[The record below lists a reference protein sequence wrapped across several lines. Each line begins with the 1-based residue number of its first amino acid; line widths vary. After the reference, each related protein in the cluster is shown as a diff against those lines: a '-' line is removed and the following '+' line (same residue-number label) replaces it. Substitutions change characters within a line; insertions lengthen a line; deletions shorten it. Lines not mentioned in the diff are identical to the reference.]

1 MTRNLQILPD
11 IPSLPDNMR
20 IIAASYEVSRSP
32 YFEDT
37 EFNKRDEEAM
47 IVSNLEDAVNLK
59 GYWIDIPNLKEE
71 DDIYARYQLHL
82 EITKSDGQK
91 VRADMGWSRPVNMKG
106 DQEGFRVS
114 DVVLA
119 TPRLSLSVEDTN
131 VTTKITVNSSPMQ
144 VFMGYGDHTYT
155 SWEITNSDNVVVFS
169 RKKSKDMLESISIPF
184 DNFKHDEIYIVRCKH
199 HSSTNAES
207 DWGCYI
213 LNSGLF
219 NRDLY
224 EVLAP
229 DELISGRALNTMVIL
244 NTTRF
249 VSIDLVLK
257 DKKEE
262 IVAQT
267 IGCKHLYPS
276 IQVPQL
282 KAGDIYRLY
291 ARLEYEPGQY
301 TNWKLIKTYI
311 AKDNT
316 ILDLDPTKTYI
327 DKYLF
332 LHPMIQPDSKYL
344 FSKELLSGGFVLPR
358 TDEADDFLGLGYFIL
373 EGGQL
378 HYVKDIPGTENI
390 GPLKPLSNWS
400 VGIVPLY
407 NGDVIVAKSEI
418 TQEIDNIGQGK
429 LNFLKYGFDSFN
441 IIFNLKGTVAKNKQF
456 GSSGVS
462 GSMVAMLDN
471 NIYYIPAIEGSPK
484 DKKKLNLYK
493 LRTDTMTID
502 KEADLPFEAKEF
514 VSLCM
519 LSNIEF
525 LVLGGCNDTTDP
537 NPANWVRSNDNIYK
551 YNIIDK
557 SFTKIGDL
565 TELNLPKW
573 YNLHAVLRKDG
584 KVAIFNNSEA
594 VGVAEDQSIIILDPT
609 TGLSKKLDNDHSDG
623 RPYNKTLMSNDG
635 NIIRISSAVYQPQM
649 VYMYRTSDYVGN
661 DIENMN
667 LMASPATELI
677 VPENTKV
684 TIDNLYK
691 YSKIEI
697 QGDIEAGTSGTLVV
711 IGPRG
716 VREYQSDTFFIT
728 KAMVLYENTVDQLTK
743 GKKYKNIF
751 VLDGASITTRDDLQP

>member
-11 IPSLPDNMR
+11 IPDLPQDIR

-37 EFNKRDEEAM
+37 EFNKRDNDAI
-47 IVSNLEDAVNLK
+47 IVSNLEDAVNIK

-82 EITKSDGQK
+82 ELTKPDGSK

-106 DQEGFRVS
+106 DQEGFKVS
-114 DVVLA
+114 DVILA
-119 TPRLSLSVEDTN
+119 TPKLSLSVEHTN
-131 VTTKITVNSSPMQ
+131 VTTKLLVKSSPMEI
-144 VFMGYGDHTYT
+144 FIGYGDHTYT
-155 SWEITNSDNVVVFS
+155 SWEITNSDNIVVFS
-169 RKKSKDMLESISIPF
+169 RKKSKDMLLDINIPF
-184 DNFKHDEIYIVRCKH
+184 DEFKHDEIYIIRCKH

-219 NRDLY
+219 HKDLY
-224 EVLAP
+224 EVIAP

-257 DKKEE
+257 DRAEE
-262 IVAQT
+262 IVAQN

-276 IQVPQL
+276 LQIPQL

-291 ARLEYEPGQY
+291 ARLQYEPGQY

-311 AKDNT
+311 AKDNS
-316 ILDLDPTKTYI
+316 IYDIDPSKVYV
-327 DKYLF
+327 DKYAF

-358 TDEADDFLGLGYFIL
+358 TDEADDFLGLGYFIM

-400 VGIVPLY
+400 VGIIPLY
-407 NGDVIVAKSEI
+407 NGEVVIAKSEI
-418 TQEIDNIGQGK
+418 TQEIDNKGQGK
-429 LNFLKYGFDSFN
+429 LNFLKYDYDSFN
-441 IIFNLKGTVAKNKQF
+441 IIFTLKGTAAKNKQF
-456 GSSGVS
+456 GSPGKS
-462 GSMVAMLDN
+462 GSMVAMLN
-471 NIYYIPAIEGSPK
+471 NNVYYVPAIEGSPK
-484 DKKKLNLYK
+484 DKKKLNLYV
-493 LRTDTMTID
+493 LDTSTMSINL
-502 KEADLPFEAKEF
+502 EAELPFEAKEF

-519 LSNIEF
+519 LNSNEF
-525 LVLGGCNDTTDP
+525 LVLGGCNDTSDP
-537 NPANWVRSNDNIYK
+537 KPANWVRSNDNIYK
-551 YNIIDK
+551 YDIVSK

-584 KVAIFNNSEA
+584 KVAIFNNSEG
-594 VGVAEDQSIIILDPT
+594 VGVAEDQSIIILDPK
-609 TGLSKKLDNDHSDG
+609 TGLSKKLNNDHSDG
-623 RPYNKTLMSNDG
+623 RPYLKTLMSNNG
-635 NIIRISSAVYQPQM
+635 NIIRISSSIYQPQM
-649 VYMYRTSDYVGN
+649 VYMYRTSDYVGT

-667 LMASPATELI
+667 LMSSPATELV
-677 VPENTKV
+677 VPKNTKV
-684 TIDNLYK
+684 TVDNLYK

-697 QGDIEAGTSGTLVV
+697 HGEEDESGTLVV

-716 VREYQSDTFFIT
+716 VREYKSDTFFVT
-728 KAMVLYENTVDQLTK
+728 KAMVLYENTVDKLTQ

-751 VLDGASITTRDDLQP
+751 VLDGASITTRDDLEP